1 MKGKDGAYAR
11 GGIVK
16 AKSASSPSKPA
27 KLPSPK
33 RVEITKSGVLKK
45 YGNGGR
51 VGDPI
56 VGTKAPPRTGGTGA
70 GLSDLSRASPPSP
83 SSAASAPPPEKG
95 IPLIPKWKE
104 DKLGLAKGGAVPKAK
119 GGKLFFGAPPSK
131 TGRPRKYA
139 QGGIVGFADGGAPGE
154 SVSLWERLKAGNIDD
169 PNSEAY
175 RRWGKG
181 AAAAQPAT
189 LGAAPIGPDSATPP
203 ALPPGALAPT
213 APPLTPSAVA
223 SMPPPTEMAGSTPP
237 SPAARPKPRKAKSVA
252 SQVSTKR
259 AAPPRA
265 TPASASNLGPAIA
278 AAGGSSAPGAGA
290 GRGLPIGRGLDMPD
304 LGPAI
309 AAAGGPSAR
318 QRTPM
323 PDLGPAI
330 AAAGGPAPVP
340 LRVGTEMGRASLPGL
355 ASSRGG
361 QGGPAFGEAEMFGPT
376 GAGAGR
382 GGPPGGMPTAP
393 PVQPGFG
400 AKPGPEQLAMIREMR
415 RRAGL
420 PPEQF
425 SKGGVVKQPKF
436 VGQPVNKSMGRIA
449 PGGKNPG
456 PAVAAEHTKVPTFSP
471 GKPKGLPGRLE
482 NDVAKPFGA
491 SHASPI
497 ASSSRGPVRKKF
509 I

>member
-56 VGTKAPPRTGGTGA
+56 VGTKAPPRTGGTGGA
-70 GLSDLSRASPPSP
+70 LGKESVGAAIKGVPVSP
-83 SSAASAPPPEKG
+83 ASAPDLSNRR
-95 IPLIPKWKE
+95 PLIPAHVEKQ
-104 DKLGLAKGGAVPKAK
+104 LNLAKGGAVPKAK

-169 PNSEAY
+169 PSSEAY

-181 AAAAQPAT
+181 AQLAAAQPAT

-223 SMPPPTEMAGSTPP
+223 SMPPPTEMAGPTPP

-259 AAPPRA
+259 ASGAGPRR
-265 TPASASNLGPAIA
+265 PADN
-278 AAGGSSAPGAGA
+278 APGGGYGPGLGTTPVQAQL
-290 GRGLPIGRGLDMPD
+290 RGIDD
-304 LGPAI
+304 A
-309 AAAGGPSAR
+309 
-318 QRTPM
+318 
-323 PDLGPAI
+323 

-355 ASSRGG
+355 ASGRGD

-382 GGPPGGMPTAP
+382 GGPPGGMPMAP

-425 SKGGVVKQPKF
+425 SKGGIVKQPKF